1 MLVQLQAFDD
11 ALASSSQLNHNQNNN
26 DDLYSDVNTSED
38 EMDDFNAGDHAIYPT
53 QTRQD
58 DPNHMHRDNISKT
71 FTTRL

>member
-11 ALASSSQLNHNQNNN
+11 AQLNHNQNNN
-26 DDLYSDVNTSED
+26 DDLYSDVSTSED
-38 EMDDFNAGDHAIYPT
+38 EMNDFSAGDHRICFA